1 MVIFL
6 VCCTYNKGMKKTL
19 FSLCMAVVV
28 VFLAAVGL
36 CVRVLAAPRAVS
48 AFDHAICVVLDA
60 GHGGIDGGVSGK
72 NTGIKESELNLS
84 IVYKLKTC
92 LEDMGFRVE
101 LTRKTDAGL
110 YGTTAKGF
118 KKRDMQKRKEII
130 EAVGPDMLI
139 SIHQNYY
146 PTRSTRGGQVFYS
159 KQQAGSGKLAVD
171 LQRNLNA
178 LYANEGARG
187 RIAASGQFFMLEC
200 ADCPSVI
207 VECGFLSN
215 AADEQLLSTE
225 AWQVALAESL
235 AKGVMDYFSDQSA

>member
-1 MVIFL
+1 MISV
-6 VCCTYNKGMKKTL
+6 
-19 FSLCMAVVV
+19 CMAVVV
-28 VFLAAVGL
+28 VFLTAVGL

-48 AFDHAICVVLDA
+48 AFDNELCVVLDA
-60 GHGGIDGGVSGK
+60 GHGGIDGGVMGK

-92 LEDMGFRVE
+92 LEEMGFRVE

-130 EAVGPDMLI
+130 EEADPDLLI

-146 PTRSTRGGQVFYS
+146 PTRNTRGGQVFYG
-159 KQQAGSGKLAVD
+159 KQQKNSGKLAVGM
-171 LQRNLNA
+171 QKNLNA
-178 LYANEGARG
+178 LYAREGVKG

-200 ADCPSVI
+200 ADCPSVL

-215 AADEQLLSTE
+215 AADEKLLSTE
-225 AWQVALAESL
+225 TWQVALAENL
-235 AKGVMDYFSDQSA
+235 AKSVMDYFSDVSA